1 MREVLLNSYFYLNK
15 FRLREV
21 SHLSEVTG
29 VLSVRAG
36 SGAHSRAM
44 GREIAVST
52 IDDVYPH
59 NFPSTGLDKGH
70 G

>member
-1 MREVLLNSYFYLNK
+1 M
-15 FRLREV
+15 
-21 SHLSEVTG
+21 SEVTG

-44 GREIAVST
+44 GREIVVST

-59 NFPSTGLDKGH
+59 NFPSTDLDEGH